1 MAKFNPIESLSKMQ
15 FVPAT
20 VEKSNGQLTE
30 VCYIKSGDKEITLT
44 GKDAVIAN
52 RLQFFDEVSS
62 QSGKA
67 LAVYLAYFNEK
78 ISANYGFSGVNPML
92 KAIAKKLDTNT
103 ISKYRKV
110 GLLFGHISKDCVPQ
124 WKGEIPQGVSVTNL
138 TSVLGLASQ
147 GKKLEEL
154 TPEEINTLYKE
165 FVDTYLD
172 EDEPKLHL
180 QATLSKLRQEVH
192 DIQTT
197 VGDGA
202 TKSKSKG
209 KGKGKDE
216 NTVPELSPLEKASLA
231 LDNLFEFFA
240 GDEEALSIL
249 DTLAGKLPPIEAP
262 EDIPEEEFENL
273 GTSTEEA
280 TEVATEEA

>member
-15 FVPAT
+15 FAPAT
-20 VEKSNGQLTE
+20 IEKSNGQLTE
-30 VCYIKSGDKEITLT
+30 VCYIKAGDKEITLT
-44 GKDAVIAN
+44 GRDAVIAN

-78 ISANYGFSGVNPML
+78 ISNNYGFSGVNPLL

-124 WKGEIPQGVSVTNL
+124 WKSEIPQGVSVTNL

-154 TPEEINTLYKE
+154 SSEEIETLYKE
-165 FVDTYLD
+165 FVKTYLD

-202 TKSKSKG
+202 TKTKGKG

-216 NTVPELSPLEKASLA
+216 NTITELSPLEKVSIA
-231 LDNLFEFFA
+231 LDTLFDFFA
-240 GDEEALSIL
+240 GDDEALAIL
-249 DTLAGKLPPIEAP
+249 DTLTGKLP
-262 EDIPEEEFENL
+262 
-273 GTSTEEA
+273 TEEA
-280 TEVATEEA
+280 TEEAAEEAAEEATEEATKEA

>member
-20 VEKSNGQLTE
+20 VEKSNGQLSE

-67 LAVYLAYFNEK
+67 LAVYLGYFNDK
-78 ISANYGFSGVNPML
+78 ISTNYGFSGVNPML

-124 WKGEIPQGVSVTNL
+124 WKAEIPQGVSVTNL

-154 TPEEINTLYKE
+154 TPEEIETLYKE
-165 FVDTYLD
+165 FVETYLD
-172 EDEPKLHL
+172 EEEPKLHL

-249 DTLAGKLPPIEAP
+249 DTLAGKLPAIEAP
-262 EDIPEEEFENL
+262 EDLPEEEFENL
-273 GTSTEEA
+273 GTPTEET
-280 TEVATEEA
+280 TEA